1 MKDEQKN
8 EEGVQDSSI
17 KEVKNGNQPQGEQ
30 KIQPMRKVVIEFNN
44 NSINITEANVA
55 SNFELQAILESVLR
69 KIAVR

>member
-8 EEGVQDSSI
+8 EEGIQDYST

-30 KIQPMRKVVIEFNN
+30 KIQPMRKIVIEFNN

-69 KIAVR
+69 KIAVK